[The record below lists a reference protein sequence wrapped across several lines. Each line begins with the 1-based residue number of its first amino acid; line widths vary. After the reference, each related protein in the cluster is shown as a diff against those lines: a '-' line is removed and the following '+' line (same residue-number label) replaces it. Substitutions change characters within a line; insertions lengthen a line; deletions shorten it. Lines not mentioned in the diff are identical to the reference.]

1 MTVLG
6 RACKTLVFSNGAGE
20 PLCWFQRPWRA
31 ALKAA
36 GVLDFRWH
44 DLRHEY
50 ASRLVEKGVP
60 LSQVRDLLGHAS
72 IVTTER
78 YDNQKPEVLLEA
90 AKRLETGETFKI
102 PSRSDSDAP
111 EPHTPAFDDDA
122 QLLEELEKEGGVG
135 NGVRTRDFRSHSPA
149 LYR

>member
-6 RACKTLVFSNGAGE
+6 RAYKTLVFSNEAGE

-60 LSQVRDLLGHAS
+60 LSQVRDLLSHAS

-78 YDNQKPEVLLEA
+78 LRQPEA
-90 AKRLETGETFKI
+90 
-102 PSRSDSDAP
+102 
-111 EPHTPAFDDDA
+111 
-122 QLLEELEKEGGVG
+122 
-135 NGVRTRDFRSHSPA
+135 
-149 LYR
+149 